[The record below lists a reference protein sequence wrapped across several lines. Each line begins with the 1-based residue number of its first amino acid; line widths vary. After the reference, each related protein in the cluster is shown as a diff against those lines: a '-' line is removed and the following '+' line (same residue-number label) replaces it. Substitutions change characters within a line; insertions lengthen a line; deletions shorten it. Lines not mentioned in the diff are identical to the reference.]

1 MIAPATFYPDTATTL
16 GRLEKKQAGVSE
28 LLPQDGPVEGWSP
41 GSTLG
46 ALPPDDA
53 QVYPPPPS
61 LSLPTYLPFKGT
73 AVSEQSGLRHK
84 LRCDLWLAGVPKR
97 QLCCGVACAQS
108 KGAVGGSRR
117 SPLTGTTPCLRR
129 CRRVCPGVSVCG
141 RAGLP
146 EERGAGGR
154 GADCPRQ
161 LLGLKDTSGKADLCK
176 LSTFYSKLEA
186 PGLLTSHLL

>member
-1 MIAPATFYPDTATTL
+1 MISPATFYPDTATTL

-28 LLPQDGPVEGWSP
+28 LCHKTALWR
-41 GSTLG
+41 
-46 ALPPDDA
+46 ALPPDGC
-53 QVYPPPPS
+53 PG
-61 LSLPTYLPFKGT
+61 LSPTSFTFPTNLL
-73 AVSEQSGLRHK
+73 AVQRDSCLSVEWPQHK

-97 QLCCGVACAQS
+97 QPCCGVACAQS

-146 EERGAGGR
+146 EERGQAGG
-154 GADCPRQ
+154 APTAPDSY
-161 LLGLKDTSGKADLCK
+161 LDLRHLRK
-176 LSTFYSKLEA
+176 SRSLQNLDFYSKLEA
-186 PGLLTSHLL
+186 PGLLASRLL